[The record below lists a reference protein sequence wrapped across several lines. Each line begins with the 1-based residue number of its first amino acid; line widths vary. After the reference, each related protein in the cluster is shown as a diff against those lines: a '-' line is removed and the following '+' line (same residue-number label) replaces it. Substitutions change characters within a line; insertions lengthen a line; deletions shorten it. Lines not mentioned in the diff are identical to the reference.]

1 MISNFDSTPA
11 RVSGVEK
18 ERIRLARKGLLVFF
32 AMLIPLSMLGYV
44 LTMKY
49 PIFVLFLMWTPG
61 LSSIF
66 TRLLLREG
74 IADISLRVGGRRTL
88 KTLPFIL
95 LFPVAI
101 GLVAYGIAWITGLVQ
116 YVTPDTYIK
125 APPVVI
131 FLGLL
136 LAQMVVGTSVGLI
149 SSVGEEL
156 GWRGYMLTRLID
168 ARVPYPMLTS
178 GIIWGLWHLPLMIA
192 GNYYSGPYPALSV
205 FLFMIS
211 VTSFC
216 YILGRLRLTTGSVWP
231 AVFLHASWNA
241 VIQNVFDLFSQ
252 GENVLLW
259 TGESGILVALALLTA
274 AWFISRRPMS
284 VRRFQRSGHEIKG
297 LDS

>member
-1 MISNFDSTPA
+1 MKTNFGSTSV
-11 RVSGVEK
+11 RGSEGEK
-18 ERIRLARKGLLVFF
+18 ERICFARKGLLVFF
-32 AMLIPLSMLGYV
+32 AMLIPLSVLGYV

-74 IADISLRVGGRRTL
+74 IADISLRVGGRRTWR
-88 KTLPFIL
+88 TLPFIL
-95 LFPVAI
+95 LFPVVI
-101 GLVAYGIAWITGLVQ
+101 GLVAYGTAWITGLVQ
-116 YVTPDTYIK
+116 FVTPDTYIK

-136 LAQMVVGTSVGLI
+136 LTQMVVGTIAGLI
-149 SSVGEEL
+149 GSVGEEL
-156 GWRGYMLTRLID
+156 GWRGYMLPRLID

-192 GNYYSGPYPALSV
+192 GNYYSGPYLALSA

-211 VTSFC
+211 VTSFG
-216 YILGRLRLTTGSVWP
+216 YIIGRLRLTTGSVWP
-231 AVFLHASWNA
+231 AFFLHASWNA
-241 VIQNVFDLFSQ
+241 VIQDVFDSFSK
-252 GENVLLW
+252 GEKVLLW
-259 TGESGILVALALLTA
+259 TGESGILVALALLAA

-284 VRRFQRSGHEIKG
+284 VRR
-297 LDS
+297 L

>member
-1 MISNFDSTPA
+1 MKTNFGSTSV
-11 RVSGVEK
+11 RGSEGEK
-18 ERIRLARKGLLVFF
+18 ERICFARKGLLVFF
-32 AMLIPLSMLGYV
+32 AMLIPLSVLGYV

-74 IADISLRVGGRRTL
+74 IADISLRVGGRRTWR
-88 KTLPFIL
+88 TLPFIL
-95 LFPVAI
+95 LFPVVI
-101 GLVAYGIAWITGLVQ
+101 DLVAYGTAWITGLVQ
-116 YVTPDTYIK
+116 FVTPDTYIK

-136 LAQMVVGTSVGLI
+136 LTQMVIGTITGLI
-149 SSVGEEL
+149 GSVGEEL
-156 GWRGYMLTRLID
+156 GWRGYMLPRLID

-192 GNYYSGPYPALSV
+192 GNYYSGPYLALSA

-211 VTSFC
+211 VTSFG
-216 YILGRLRLTTGSVWP
+216 YIIGCLRLTTGSVWP
-231 AVFLHASWNA
+231 AFFLHAYWNA
-241 VIQNVFDLFSQ
+241 VIQDVFDSFSK

-259 TGESGILVALALLTA
+259 TGESGILVALALLAA

-284 VRRFQRSGHEIKG
+284 MRR
-297 LDS
+297 L